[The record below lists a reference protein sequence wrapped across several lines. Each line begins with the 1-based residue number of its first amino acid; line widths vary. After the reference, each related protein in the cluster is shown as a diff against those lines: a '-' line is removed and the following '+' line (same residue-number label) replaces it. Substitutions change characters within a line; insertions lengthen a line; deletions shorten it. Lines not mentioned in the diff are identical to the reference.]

1 MTKLPGRMDTVQ
13 KEELIEDLNPERM
26 PSVADLAVGVQS
38 VFKAQN
44 AAKRE
49 SILVKNENMTKTA
62 IKEMLQ
68 HDKD

>member
-13 KEELIEDLNPERM
+13 KEELIEDLNPDRM
-26 PSVADLAVGVQS
+26 PSINDVAVGVQS
-38 VFKAQN
+38 VFKAQ
-44 AAKRE
+44 AVKRE
-49 SILVKNENMTKTA
+49 SIFLKNENMTKSA